1 MLLTFQAVAMQQMYA
16 HYVNQYM
23 QYLQS
28 AGHPLAAAGFQT
40 WNTAAAAPTLVHDPR
55 QADAGAN
62 NVLEPMAA
70 AAAAAT
76 AAVAGGQAV
85 AANHAVADGQAA
97 HVEAN
102 VPAVAARAPEVG
114 GANVGPNPP
123 NVVMNANAGGLGA
136 IEDDEDGVGGQRD
149 ILDWFYVASRVLVL
163 FSIVYFYSSLARFA
177 LVAGVGV
184 VLYLYQIGFF
194 GQPRGLHNNNNHNVA
209 ARPPQQQPV
218 QEQQQA
224 PLNGDQEQDLIRQQV
239 DQVRQAAGGGAD
251 EGQLQV
257 PLEPE
262 IVSPNYFSV
271 AATFVS
277 TFFSSLI
284 PHEPHVV

>member
-1 MLLTFQAVAMQQMYA
+1 MQQMYA
-16 HYVNQYM
+16 HYMNQYM

-28 AGHPLAAAGFQT
+28 AGHPLAAAGFQH
-40 WNTAAAAPTLVHDPR
+40 WNTSAAAHTLVHDPR

-85 AANHAVADGQAA
+85 AANHAVAEGQAA
-97 HVEAN
+97 HVDAN
-102 VPAVAARAPEVG
+102 VPVAARAPDVG

-136 IEDDEDGVGGQRD
+136 IEDDEDGIGGQRD

-194 GQPRGLHNNNNHNVA
+194 GQPRGLHNNHNVA
-209 ARPPQQQPV
+209 ARPLQQQQQQPV
-218 QEQQQA
+218 PEQQQVPRDGA
-224 PLNGDQEQDLIRQQV
+224 QEQDLIRQQV

-251 EGQLQV
+251 EAQPQV
-257 PLEPE
+257 HLEPE
-262 IVSPNYFSV
+262 VVSPNYFSV